1 MDCKMAKRNRKSR
14 KAKIRANQGV
24 VIPTVTSVSREI
36 IDMACEVVAVVSK
49 PIPKPKSVSK
59 PMQIPKPKP
68 GRKPQPT
75 PPATA
80 LSKLDVSDSLTATIA
95 PCVKAGSMSER
106 KRLSIATHNGLRWAG
121 MIPEIE
127 QLFRQDSRLRKGGF
141 KFTANAPVSNV
152 THEKDAERIAQIK
165 AIIGDTKP
173 ADLSHEAMIQ
183 VG

>member
-59 PMQIPKPKP
+59 PMQITKPKP

-80 LSKLDVSDSLTATIA
+80 LSKLDVSDSLPATIA
-95 PCVKAGSMSER
+95 LCVKAGSMSEL
-106 KRLSIATHNGLRWAG
+106 KRLLSIA
-121 MIPEIE
+121 E
-127 QLFRQDSRLRKGGF
+127 
-141 KFTANAPVSNV
+141 
-152 THEKDAERIAQIK
+152 
-165 AIIGDTKP
+165 
-173 ADLSHEAMIQ
+173 
-183 VG
+183 